1 MSSKKKYWKGPEE
14 AERPEE
20 FLEPHRHEFP
30 EELPVQEYLADEK
43 VGRAVTNRRD
53 FLKFL
58 GFSLSAAALASCETP
73 VNKVVPY
80 VNKPEEV
87 TPGIPDWYAT
97 TYFDGHDFANVL
109 VKTREGRPIFLK
121 GNEHYGLNNGAANA
135 RVTASVLSL
144 YDSQRLQGPI
154 MIADNGD
161 VKERDWSLIDGTIE
175 KELADIADKGGAIRL
190 LTGSLMSPSTE
201 AAIEAFRKKYGVR
214 AVGGNS
220 LEGGSVMDGAASDT
234 SATDSTESSGASHA
248 NGNGDARQAEFKH
261 IVYDDISFHGILK
274 ANERSFGKAA
284 IPSYD
289 LTQADTI
296 VSVAADFLAHW
307 VAPNLLSPQYASKRN
322 PEEGDMS
329 RHYQFES
336 CLSLT
341 GSNADLRTPIKAS
354 EEALVVASIH
364 DHIASKAGQSTS
376 GIDTKP
382 VDKKTK
388 KAADEL
394 WNTRGRSVVM
404 CGTNDPDVQVLVNAV
419 NRMLGNYGSTIDLNN
434 HWNLRQG
441 DDRAVEELISEMESG
456 QVDGILIH
464 GVNPLYSH
472 PEAERFRQG
481 LKKTG
486 LTVSF
491 AQYQD
496 ETARHCRF
504 VCPDN
509 HYLESWNDH
518 EPRRGYYTLSQPAIR
533 NLYNTRQFQDS
544 LLQWAGADKDFHDL
558 IQSNWKKEQFKKQ
571 EEYSNFGDF
580 WGNSLHKGGF
590 DKGGPQAGAPD
601 FQGDVSKAAS
611 AINSKL
617 PSNEGGMELV
627 LYQKVGLGNG
637 NHANNPWLQE
647 LPDPISRVT
656 WDNYVAM
663 NPKDMDEKGFTK
675 VIGQEWPADTAK
687 VTVGEQSLELP
698 VYPQPGQKKGT
709 VGIALGYG
717 RGISSE
723 GEALPIGNAAFQ
735 CDEFGD
741 HKTDKNGVPIPVGK
755 NAYPFLTYKDGALD
769 YRAFGVKVEKTGNK
783 YPIATTQTHHTIM
796 GRESILKETNLET
809 YKNGEKKDYNP
820 THTFKVHEDGKTVDK
835 KADKID
841 LWREHPVESKGHRW
855 GLSIDLSTCIGCG
868 ACVIACSA
876 ENNVP
881 VVGKDEVRRT
891 REMHWLRIDRYY
903 SSKVEDRIDEHYDEL
918 SHEQMDTPEADNPDV
933 TFQPMMCQHCNH
945 APCETVCPVAA
956 TTHSN
961 EGLNMM
967 AYNRCI
973 GTRYCANNCPYK
985 VRRFNW
991 FNYRRY
997 KKFKHTNPSHMGEEE
1012 PAQDEMTRM
1021 VLNPDVTVRSRGVM
1035 EKCSLCVQRI
1045 QAGKLEAKKEG
1056 KPVEDGA
1063 VQTAC
1068 AEACPTNAIT
1078 FGDIND
1084 DGSQVHKGHMESKR
1098 AYYALEEI
1106 GTEPNVAYQVKVRNR
1121 TEEEENGKEKDGQKE
1136 HS

>member
-1 MSSKKKYWKGPEE
+1 MSSKKTYWKGHEE

-20 FLEPHRHEFP
+20 FLDPHRHEFP

-43 VGRAVTNRRD
+43 LGRAVTNRRD

-80 VNKPEEV
+80 VNKPEEI

-109 VKTREGRPIFLK
+109 VKTREGRPIFIK
-121 GNEHYGLNNGAANA
+121 GNQHHGLNNGAANA
-135 RVTASVLSL
+135 RITASVLSL
-144 YDSQRLQGPI
+144 YDSQRLQGPLTV
-154 MIADNGD
+154 ADNGE
-161 VKERDWSLIDGTIE
+161 VKERDWSLMDGTIQ
-175 KELADIADKGGAIRL
+175 KELADIADKRGSIRL

-201 AAIEAFRKKYGVR
+201 AAIEEFRKRYGMK
-214 AVGGNS
+214 AAAGNS
-220 LEGGSVMDGAASDT
+220 EEGAKKVDENNASDT
-234 SATDSTESSGASHA
+234 ASASAQESVDTS
-248 NGNGDARQAEFKH
+248 RAEFKH
-261 IVYDDISFHGILK
+261 VVYDDISFYGILK

-289 LTQADTI
+289 LSKADTI
-296 VSVAADFLAHW
+296 VSIAADFLGNW
-307 VAPNLLSPQYASKRN
+307 VAPNLLTSQYGSKRN
-322 PEEGDMS
+322 PDDGRMS
-329 RHYQFES
+329 RHHQFES

-354 EEALVVASIH
+354 EEKLVLASIH
-364 DHIASKAGQSTS
+364 DKIASRAGNPTS
-376 GIDTKP
+376 GIDATAVEKR
-382 VDKKTK
+382 TQ
-388 KAADEL
+388 KAAEEL

-419 NRMLGNYGSTIDLNN
+419 NQMLGNYGSTIDLNN

-441 DDRAVEELISEMESG
+441 DDEAVEELISELENG
-456 QVDGILIH
+456 QVDGLLMH
-464 GVNPLYSH
+464 GVNPIYSH
-472 PEAERFRQG
+472 PEPQRFKEG
-481 LKKTG
+481 LKKAG

-491 AQYQD
+491 ADHLD
-496 ETARHCRF
+496 ETARECGF

-544 LLQWAGADKDFHDL
+544 LLTWAGVDKDFHAF

-571 EEYSNFGDF
+571 EGDSNFDDF
-580 WGNSLHKGGF
+580 WGNSLHIGGF
-590 DKGGPQAGAPD
+590 DKGGAQPGAPE
-601 FQGDVSKAAS
+601 FKADVKKAAS
-611 AINSKL
+611 AVSSKL
-617 PSNEGGMELV
+617 PSSEGGMELV
-627 LYQKVGLGNG
+627 LYQKVGMGNG
-637 NHANNPWLQE
+637 MHANNPWLQE

-656 WDNYVAM
+656 WDNYIAM
-663 NPKDMDEKGFTK
+663 NPEDMDEKGFTK
-675 VIGQEWPADTAK
+675 VIGQEWPADTAS
-687 VTVGEQSLELP
+687 VSVGDQSLELP

-709 VGIALGYG
+709 IGIALGYG

-741 HKTDKNGVPIPVGK
+741 HKTDADGVPIPVGK
-755 NAYPFLTYKDGALD
+755 NAYPLVGSKDGVRD
-769 YRAFGVKVEKTGNK
+769 YRAFGVQVEKTGNK

-796 GRESILKETNLET
+796 GRESILRETTLET
-809 YKNGEKKDYNP
+809 LKNGKKEDFNP
-820 THTFKVHEDGKTVDK
+820 THTYKVHEDGESVDK

-855 GLSIDLSTCIGCG
+855 GLSIDLSTCMGCG

-903 SSKVEDRIDEHYDEL
+903 SSKVADQIDENYEEL
-918 SHEQMDTPEADNPDV
+918 SHKEMDTPESESPDV

-991 FNYRRY
+991 FNYQNY
-997 KKFKHTNPSHMGEEE
+997 KKFKNTNPAHTEEE
-1012 PAQDEMTRM
+1012 EEAQDEMTRM

-1045 QAGKLEAKKEG
+1045 QSGKLDAKKAGE
-1056 KPVEDGA
+1056 PVKDGA
-1063 VQTAC
+1063 IQTAC
-1068 AEACPTNAIT
+1068 AEACPTNAIA

-1084 DGSQVHKGHMESKR
+1084 EGSQVNKGHMESER

-1121 TEEEENGKEKDGQKE
+1121 KEEEDGGNDKKKEE
-1136 HS
+1136 AHS